1 MQISPDNYTIYIQPA
16 LDDSGV
22 FTSWLNQHQYSY
34 VYVLCDDNTLQY
46 CYPHIKQ
53 FLPTHTCITI
63 PSGESEKNIE
73 TCKYLWQQFTDA
85 QADRKSLLINLGGGV
100 IGDMGGF
107 VASTYKRGFDFIN
120 IPTTLLSQV
129 DASVGGKLGI
139 DFNGVKNII
148 GLFQNPKA
156 VFISPE
162 FLSTLPFEQLRSGFS
177 EVLKH
182 GLIYNAEYWHQQ
194 KGNAVQLNSNW
205 LAAIEQSVLIK
216 HDVVKKDPFESGL
229 RKILNFGHTIGHAIE
244 TWSLQNE
251 TQPLLHGEAIAIGM
265 ICEAWLSNAVNGL
278 PANELE
284 EITHTFIQLF
294 GKYPLEKIPFTAIMD
309 VMQQDKKNS
318 NKTIRFSLL
327 HAIGNCDYDIQVSD
341 ALIAEALTYYCTLS

>member
-1 MQISPDNYTIYIQPA
+1 MLISPDNYTIYIQPA

-46 CYPHIKQ
+46 CYPHVKQ

-129 DASVGGKLGI
+129 DASVGGKLEI

-194 KGNAVQLNSNW
+194 KGNAVQLNT
-205 LAAIEQSVLIK
+205 
-216 HDVVKKDPFESGL
+216 DPFESGL

-244 TWSLQNE
+244 T
-251 TQPLLHGEAIAIGM
+251 
-265 ICEAWLSNAVNGL
+265 
-278 PANELE
+278 
-284 EITHTFIQLF
+284 
-294 GKYPLEKIPFTAIMD
+294 
-309 VMQQDKKNS
+309 
-318 NKTIRFSLL
+318 
-327 HAIGNCDYDIQVSD
+327 
-341 ALIAEALTYYCTLS
+341 

>member
-22 FTSWLNQHQYSY
+22 FTSWLNQHQYSH
-34 VYVLCDDNTLQY
+34 VYVLCDDNTVRY
-46 CYPHIKQ
+46 CYPLIKQ
-53 FLPTHTCITI
+53 FLPTHTTITI

-73 TCKYLWQQFTDA
+73 TCKHLWQQFTDA

-162 FLSTLPFEQLRSGFS
+162 FLSTLPIEQLRSGFS

-194 KGNAVQLNSNW
+194 KEIAVQLNSNW
-205 LAAIEQSVLIK
+205 LVAIEQSVLIK

-229 RKILNFGHTIGHAIE
+229 RKILNFGHTIGHAVE

-251 TQPLLHGEAIAIGM
+251 TRPLLHGEAIAIGM

-284 EITHTFIQLF
+284 EITNTFIQLF
-294 GKYPLEKIPFTAIMD
+294 GKYHLEKIPLSDIMD

-318 NKTIRFSLL
+318 NKSIRFSLL

-341 ALIAEALTYYCTLS
+341 ALIADALTYYCTLS

>member
-1 MQISPDNYTIYIQPA
+1 MLFRSRVVGVAGRA
-16 LDDSGV
+16 LG
-22 FTSWLNQHQYSY
+22 
-34 VYVLCDDNTLQY
+34 
-46 CYPHIKQ
+46 P
-53 FLPTHTCITI
+53 
-63 PSGESEKNIE
+63 
-73 TCKYLWQQFTDA
+73 
-85 QADRKSLLINLGGGV
+85 ADRKSLLINLGGGV

-194 KGNAVQLNSNW
+194 KGNAVQLNTNW

-216 HDVVKKDPFESGL
+216 HDVVKKDPFSGW
-229 RKILNFGHTIGHAIE
+229 IG
-244 TWSLQNE
+244 
-251 TQPLLHGEAIAIGM
+251 
-265 ICEAWLSNAVNGL
+265 
-278 PANELE
+278 
-284 EITHTFIQLF
+284 
-294 GKYPLEKIPFTAIMD
+294 
-309 VMQQDKKNS
+309 
-318 NKTIRFSLL
+318 
-327 HAIGNCDYDIQVSD
+327 
-341 ALIAEALTYYCTLS
+341 